1 MIARVA
7 WGKVRPGTWQ
17 DYERVYHD
25 AILPDTR
32 NLRGLVFRELL
43 QAADDPNEGI
53 SLTLWESRDDLD
65 TYEQSEVYQ
74 RPVDR
79 AGVPCLGVPGQALR
93 GAAGRGAQALG
104 RRSSARRVMPPP
116 RCGRACRRAE
126 RNGGVMNGSE
136 IVLVDDLAI
145 RGFTSLLPGS
155 EVRAALATVA
165 RAEGAIQSGMR
176 RPRPSCSP

>member
-1 MIARVA
+1 M
-7 WGKVRPGTWQ
+7 
-17 DYERVYHD
+17 
-25 AILPDTR
+25 
-32 NLRGLVFRELL
+32 L
-43 QAADDPNEGI
+43 QAADDPNEDI

-65 TYEQSEVYQ
+65 TYEQSELYQ
-74 RPVDR
+74 RLVDR
-79 AGVPCLGVPGQALR
+79 AGVLCRGVLGQALR

-104 RRSSARRVMPPP
+104 LALERETDMPPP

-165 RAEGAIQSGMR
+165 GAEGAIRPGMR
-176 RPRPSCSP
+176 RPRPSCAPWMMPGLRGWECLQRWREDAAYQLVPVIVTTAR